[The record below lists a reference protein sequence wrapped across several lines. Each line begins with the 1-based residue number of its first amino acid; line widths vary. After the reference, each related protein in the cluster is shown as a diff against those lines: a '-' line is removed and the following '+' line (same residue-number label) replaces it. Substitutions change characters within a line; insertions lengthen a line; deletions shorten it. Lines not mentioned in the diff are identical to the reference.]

1 MISPADRAVQQEVAG
16 RVREH
21 YPQARVLAYGS
32 RARGD
37 AEADS
42 DLDICVILESSCPEA
57 EALVRQIAWKVG
69 FDCGLLIS
77 TVVLGR
83 DEIEG
88 GPLQAS
94 PFVANVLREGILA

>member
-1 MISPADRAVQQEVAG
+1 MISPADRLVQQEVAG
-16 RVREH
+16 RVRGY
-21 YPQARVLAYGS
+21 YPHARVLAYGS

-37 AEADS
+37 AEPDS
-42 DLDICVILESSCPEA
+42 DLDICVILDSACPEA
-57 EALVRQIAWKVG
+57 ETRIRQIAWEVG
-69 FDCGLLIS
+69 FDRGLLIS
-77 TVVLGR
+77 TVVLER